1 MAELSRAERRRQERA
16 AERAAAAGQP
26 PPDVARS
33 RRRVLVWGAVIA
45 FLALVFVQV
54 LDPFGADGYV
64 EINHGNHKHYV
75 PVDRDP
81 SVPLDRFPGTP
92 PGPDER
98 ILPDGRVV
106 PKE

>member
-1 MAELSRAERRRQERA
+1 MADLSRADRRRQERA
-16 AERAAAAGQP
+16 AERAAAAGLP
-26 PPDVARS
+26 PPETSRS
-33 RRRVLVWGAVIA
+33 RRRLLIGAAVAA
-45 FLALVFVQV
+45 FLGLVLVQV

-75 PVDRDP
+75 PSDRDP

-98 ILPDGRVV
+98 IMPDGRVV
-106 PKE
+106 PK